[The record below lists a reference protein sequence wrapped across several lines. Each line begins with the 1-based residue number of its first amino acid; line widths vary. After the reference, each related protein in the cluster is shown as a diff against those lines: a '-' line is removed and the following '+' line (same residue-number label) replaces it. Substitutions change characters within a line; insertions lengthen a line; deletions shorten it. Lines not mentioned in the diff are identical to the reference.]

1 MRCDGRTPSTPT
13 RSSRALG
20 ALRMRILK
28 VMTLSVMHKDH
39 SLDPSR
45 ILHVQPLT
53 NCPDRLVYLCRS
65 RREHGAARTGEPAA
79 AAEPSRA
86 AEHGRAGG
94 SGASTDRYPRTRR
107 RDAYKHTPRLVLDRS
122 VFVHLAR
129 RGSVDVDARPRHT
142 MTTNRRA
149 APLLHFSR
157 SRTSRH
163 FTEKQR
169 QSETPRTSRS
179 LDTHD
184 DRLIIP
190 LDY

>member
-1 MRCDGRTPSTPT
+1 MRCDGRTPFTPT

-39 SLDPSR
+39 SLHPNR
-45 ILHVQPLT
+45 ILHVQPLRT
-53 NCPDRLVYLCRS
+53 V
-65 RREHGAARTGEPAA
+65 RTGSFICAGGVLNTEQLTLVSPQP
-79 AAEPSRA
+79 PSRA
-86 AEHGRAGG
+86 EEHGRAGG
-94 SGASTDRYPRTRR
+94 SGAGDSTDRYSRTRR
-107 RDAYKHTPRLVLDRS
+107 REAHKHTPARFWNGS
-122 VFVHLAR
+122 GFAHLAH
-129 RGSVDVDARPRHT
+129 RGSVGVDARPRHT

-149 APLLHFSR
+149 ALLLHFSR

-190 LDY
+190 SDY